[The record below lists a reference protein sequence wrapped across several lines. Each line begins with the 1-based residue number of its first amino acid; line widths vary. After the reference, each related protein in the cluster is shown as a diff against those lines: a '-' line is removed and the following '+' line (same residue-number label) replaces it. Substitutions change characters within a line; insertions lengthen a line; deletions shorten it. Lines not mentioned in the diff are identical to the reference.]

1 MQNYF
6 LLRHSPNM
14 CVNAHAWLIV
24 RGSHQSKGSD
34 TMAPA
39 AQAIRNQEV
48 LKTEYSEKAA
58 IGALYD
64 ELSKGIDSLK
74 KGDVYTIDEAW
85 EEIDKI

>member
-1 MQNYF
+1 
-6 LLRHSPNM
+6 
-14 CVNAHAWLIV
+14 
-24 RGSHQSKGSD
+24 
-34 TMAPA
+34 MAPV

-48 LKTEYSEKAA
+48 VKTEYSEKAA

-64 ELSKGIDSLK
+64 ELSKGIESLK